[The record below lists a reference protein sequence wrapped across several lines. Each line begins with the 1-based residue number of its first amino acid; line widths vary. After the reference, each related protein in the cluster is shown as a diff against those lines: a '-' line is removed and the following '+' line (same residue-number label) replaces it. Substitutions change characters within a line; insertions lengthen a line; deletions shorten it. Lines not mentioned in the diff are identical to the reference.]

1 MLRWIVGFSLQFRF
15 LVLAAALGLMLLGAY
30 RLRDAPIDAL
40 PEFSAPVIQI
50 QTEALGLSAAE
61 IEELV
66 TLNLEEILTSVAWLK
81 TIRSKSMT
89 GLSSILLVFEP
100 GTDLMRARQLVQ
112 ERLNL
117 AHMLPNVS
125 KPPVMLQPLST
136 TSRAMMIGLSPKD
149 VSLIDASVI
158 ARWTI
163 TPKLLGV
170 PGVANVTAWGMRSRQ
185 LQVQVNPERLR
196 DKGVNLNEV
205 IKAAGDAMWTSPLT
219 FLEASTPGS
228 GGWIDTPNQRL
239 GIQHVQPI
247 TSPGDLAQVAIE
259 DKPQRLGDV
268 AKVVESHPLLI
279 GDAIINDKPG
289 LLLVIEKFPDA
300 NAIKVVSGVNAALN
314 ELRHGLHGIEIDA
327 SIYRA
332 TSFIDLS
339 IDNLS
344 VAVLI
349 AAGLLIVVLG
359 AWFFNPRTALICI
372 VVVPLSLLAAAFVL
386 YLRGVT
392 FNTMVLAGLA
402 VALAAII
409 DDAVVDV
416 ENIVRRLRQ
425 HRSQGSDRSTAQI
438 VFEACIEIRSL
449 MIYATLILVLAA
461 VPILLMVGSPGAFL
475 RPLAVSFVLALL
487 TSMVVA
493 MMVTPALAAVLLR
506 AAPLDHREPPLVR
519 WLQRRYEATL
529 PRVLDAP
536 RASALASG
544 AVVLA
549 ALVALPLMS
558 WSLLPSFKER
568 NVRVSW
574 EAAPGTSLTETRRML
589 TQAMQ
594 ELRQV
599 PGIRDVASH
608 IGRAKTGDQVVNVE
622 SAQLWVSIDPKADYD
637 RTFAAIRQAV
647 QEYPGVDSDVQTY
660 LTDRVKAVLTKV
672 GSPIVVRVQGPERE
686 VLRREAEKVAKM
698 LAGIPGIVNPRVEA
712 EVETPQVEIKVDLAA
727 AGRVGLKPG
736 DIRRAAATV
745 FAGLEVG
752 NLFEQQKV
760 FEIVV
765 WGAPESRRSL
775 TSIRELLIN
784 TSEEGHVRLG
794 DVAEVRVVPT
804 PAVIEREGVTR
815 RIDIRADIAGRNI
828 GAIARDVGERL
839 QQAKFPFEYH
849 AVLLG
854 EHAERSAE
862 GWQTLI
868 TALAAAIGIYLLLQ
882 ACFQSWRL
890 ASLVFVSLV
899 VALAGGALATFLA
912 GGTVLLGSV
921 AGGLAILAIAVR
933 NGILL
938 INRYQ
943 RLEWEEGEAFGPG
956 LVLRG
961 ASERLGPILTSATAV
976 GFALLPLVVLGNI
989 AGLEILHP
997 MAVAI
1002 LGGLVAS
1009 AIVSLFVLPALYL
1022 RLASPQP
1029 KREMPEALRSEQHV

>member
-1 MLRWIVGFSLQFRF
+1 MLRWIAGLSLQFRF
-15 LVLAAALGLMLLGAY
+15 LMLVGALGLMVLGAY

-50 QTEALGLSAAE
+50 QTEALGLSASE

-66 TLNLEEILTSVAWLK
+66 TLNLEEILTSAAWLK

-136 TSRAMMIGLSPKD
+136 TSRAMIVGLSPKD

-158 ARWTI
+158 TRWTI

-185 LQVQVNPERLR
+185 LQVQVNPARLQE
-196 DKGVNLNEV
+196 KGVNLNDV

-247 TSPGDLAQVAIE
+247 TSPGDLAQVAVE
-259 DKPQRLGDV
+259 DKALRLGDV
-268 AKVVESHPLLI
+268 AKVVEAHPLLI

-300 NAIKVVSGVNAALN
+300 NAVKVVDGVNAALN
-314 ELRHGLHGIEIDA
+314 ELRQGLPGIEIDA

-339 IDNLS
+339 INNLS
-344 VAVLI
+344 VALRI
-349 AAGLLIVVLG
+349 AAGLLVLVL
-359 AWFFNPRTALICI
+359 ATWFFNPRAALICI
-372 VVVPLSLLAAAFVL
+372 LVIPLSLLAAALVL

-392 FNTMVLAGLA
+392 FNTMVLAGFA

-416 ENIVRRLRQ
+416 ENIMRRLRQ
-425 HRSQGSDRSTAQI
+425 HRSQGSDRSTLQTI
-438 VFEACIEIRSL
+438 FEACIETRSL
-449 MIYATLILVLAA
+449 LIYATLILVLAA
-461 VPILLMVGSPGAFL
+461 IPIFLMVGPPGAFL
-475 RPLAVSFVLALL
+475 RPLAASFVLALL

-506 AAPLDHREPPLVR
+506 GASLDQREPPLVR
-519 WLQRRYEATL
+519 LLQRRYEPAL
-529 PRVLDAP
+529 SRVLEAP
-536 RASALASG
+536 RAPAVATG
-544 AVVLA
+544 AVLLA
-549 ALVALPLMS
+549 GLLVLPLMS

-568 NVRVSW
+568 DVRISW
-574 EAAPGTSLTETRRML
+574 DAAPGTSLPEMRRMV

-599 PGIRDVASH
+599 PGVRNVASH
-608 IGRAKTGDQVVNVE
+608 IGRAQTGDQVVNVE
-622 SAQLWVSIDPKADYD
+622 SAQLWVSMDPKADYD
-637 RTFAAIRQAV
+637 RTLAAIRQAA

-660 LTDRVKAVLTKV
+660 LSDRVKAVLTTA
-672 GSPIVVRVQGPERE
+672 GAPIVVRVQGPERE

-698 LAGIPGIVNPRVEA
+698 LAGVPGVVNPLAER
-712 EVETPQVEIKVDLAA
+712 EVETPQVAITVDLAA

-760 FEIVV
+760 FEVVV
-765 WGAPESRRSL
+765 WGAPESRQSL
-775 TSIRELLIN
+775 TNVRDLLIN
-784 TSEEGHVRLG
+784 TPEEGHVRLG

-815 RIDIRADIAGRNI
+815 RIDIRADVAGRNI
-828 GAIARDVGERL
+828 GPVASDVRELL
-839 QQAKFPFEYH
+839 QGAKFPFEYH
-849 AVLLG
+849 AALLG

-862 GWQTLI
+862 GWRTFI
-868 TALAAAIGIYLLLQ
+868 AALAAAIGIYLLLQ

-890 ASLVFVSLV
+890 ASMSFISLV
-899 VALAGGALATFLA
+899 VALAGGVLAMLVA
-912 GGTVLLGSV
+912 GGTVWLGSL
-921 AGGLAILAIAVR
+921 AGGLAVLTIAVR
-933 NGILL
+933 NGTLL

-943 RLEWEEGEAFGPG
+943 RLGEEGEAFGPA

-961 ASERLGPILTSATAV
+961 ASERLAPILTSATV
-976 GFALLPLVVLGNI
+976 IGFAVLPFVFLGNI

-997 MAVAI
+997 MAVAV
-1002 LGGLVAS
+1002 LGGLVVS

-1022 RLASPQP
+1022 RFASPQP
-1029 KREMPEALRSEQHV
+1029 QPHMPAGNRSEQHA

>member
-1 MLRWIVGFSLQFRF
+1 MLRWIVGLSLQFRL
-15 LVLAAALGLMLLGAY
+15 LVLVGALGLMALGAY
-30 RLRDAPIDAL
+30 RLRDAPMDAL

-50 QTEALGLSAAE
+50 QTEALGLSASE

-81 TIRSKSMT
+81 TIHSKSMT

-136 TSRAMMIGLSPKD
+136 TSRAMIVGLSPKD

-158 ARWTI
+158 TRWTI

-196 DKGVNLNEV
+196 DKGANLSEV

-247 TSPGDLAQVAIE
+247 TSPSDLAQVAVE
-259 DKPQRLGDV
+259 DKPLRLGDV
-268 AKVVESHPLLI
+268 AKVVEAHPLLI
-279 GDAIINDKPG
+279 GDAIIKDKPG

-300 NAIKVVSGVNAALN
+300 NAVQVVRGVHAALD
-314 ELRHGLHGIEIDA
+314 ELRHGLHGIEINA

-332 TSFIDLS
+332 TSYIELA

-344 VAVLI
+344 KAVLI
-349 AAGLLIVVLG
+349 AAALLILALV
-359 AWFFNPRTALICI
+359 AFFFNPRTALICI
-372 VVVPLSLLAAAFVL
+372 IVIPLSLLAAAFVL

-392 FNTMVLAGLA
+392 LNMMVLAGLA
-402 VALAAII
+402 ATLAVII
-409 DDAVVDV
+409 DDAVIDV
-416 ENIVRRLRQ
+416 ENIMRRLRQ
-425 HRSQGSDRSTAQI
+425 DRGGDSARSTAQI
-438 VFEACIEIRSL
+438 VFDATIESRSL
-449 MIYATLILVLAA
+449 MIYTTLMLLLA
-461 VPILLMVGSPGAFL
+461 VIPILLMVGPPGAFL
-475 RPLAVSFVLALL
+475 RPLVVSFVLALL
-487 TSMVVA
+487 SSMVVA

-506 AAPLDHREPPLVR
+506 GAPRDHREPPLVR
-519 WLQRRYEATL
+519 WLQQRYEASL
-529 PRVLDAP
+529 PRVLGAP
-536 RASALASG
+536 RAPALASG

-549 ALVALPLMS
+549 ALVLLPLMS

-568 NVRVSW
+568 DVRISW
-574 EAAPGTSLTETRRML
+574 ETATSTSLSETRRL
-589 TQAMQ
+589 VTQAMQ
-594 ELRQV
+594 ELRQI

-608 IGRAKTGDQVVNVE
+608 MGRAKTGDQVVNVE
-622 SAQLWVSIDPKADYD
+622 SAQLWASIDPKADYD
-637 RTFAAIRQAV
+637 RTLTAIRQAV
-647 QEYPGVDSDVQTY
+647 QEYPGVDSDVETY
-660 LTDRVKAVLTKV
+660 LSDRVKAVLTKS
-672 GSPIVVRVQGPERE
+672 GAPIVVRVQGPERD
-686 VLRREAEKVAKM
+686 VLRREAEKVAKL
-698 LAGIPGIVNPRVEA
+698 LAGIPGIVNPRVKSEI
-712 EVETPQVEIKVDLAA
+712 VTPQVEIKVDLAA

-765 WGAPESRRSL
+765 WGAPESRQSL
-775 TSIRELLIN
+775 TNIRELLIN
-784 TSEEGHVRLG
+784 TPEEGHVRLG
-794 DVAEVRVVPT
+794 DLAEVRVVPA

-815 RIDIRADIAGRNI
+815 RIDISADVAGRNI
-828 GAIARDVGERL
+828 ASAASEVGERL
-839 QQAKFPFEYH
+839 REAKFPFEYH

-862 GWQTLI
+862 AWRTFV
-868 TALAAAIGIYLLLQ
+868 TALGAAIGIYLLLQ
-882 ACFQSWRL
+882 ACLQSWRL
-890 ASLVFVSLV
+890 ASLVFASLI
-899 VALAGGALATFLA
+899 VALAGGVLATFLA
-912 GGTVLLGSV
+912 GGSVLLGSL
-921 AGGLAILAIAVR
+921 AAGLAILAIAVR

-943 RLEWEEGEAFGPG
+943 RLEREEGEAFGQR

-961 ASERLGPILTSATAV
+961 ASERLGPILTSATAIA
-976 GFALLPLVVLGNI
+976 FALLPFVVLGNI

-1002 LGGLVAS
+1002 LGGVVAS
-1009 AIVSLFVLPALYL
+1009 AIVTLFVLPALYL

-1029 KREMPEALRSEQHV
+1029 KPDMPEGIGSEQHA

>member
-1 MLRWIVGFSLQFRF
+1 MLRWIVGFSLQFRS
-15 LVLAAALGLMLLGAY
+15 LVLVAALGLMALATY
-30 RLRDAPIDAL
+30 RLRDAPVDAL

-50 QTEALGLSAAE
+50 QTEALGLSASE

-66 TLNLEEILTSVAWLK
+66 TLNLEEILTSVAWVK
-81 TIRSKSMT
+81 AIRSKSMT

-136 TSRAMMIGLSPKD
+136 TSRAMIVGLSPKD

-185 LQVQVNPERLR
+185 LQVQVNPGRLR

-219 FLEASTPGS
+219 FLEASTPGT

-239 GIQHVQPI
+239 GIQHIQPI

-259 DKPQRLGDV
+259 DKPVRLGDV
-268 AKVVESHPLLI
+268 AKVVEAHPLLI
-279 GDAIINDKPG
+279 GDAIVKDKPG

-300 NAIKVVSGVNAALN
+300 NTVKVVSGVNAALN

-344 VAVLI
+344 LALLI
-349 AAGLLIVVLG
+349 ASGLLIVVLG
-359 AWFFNPRTALICI
+359 AWFFNWRTALISI
-372 VVVPLSLLAAAFVL
+372 VVIPLSLLAAAFVL
-386 YLRGVT
+386 YLSGGT

-402 VALAAII
+402 LALAVII

-416 ENIVRRLRQ
+416 ENILRRLRQ
-425 HRSQGSDRSTAQI
+425 RRTQGDDRSTAQI

-461 VPILLMVGSPGAFL
+461 VPILLLVGPPGAFL

-493 MMVTPALAAVLLR
+493 MTVTPALAAVLLR
-506 AAPLDHREPPLVR
+506 GAPLDQREPPLTR
-519 WLQRRYEATL
+519 WLQHRYQAAL
-529 PRVLDAP
+529 PRLIDAP
-536 RASALASG
+536 REPALVSG
-544 AVVLA
+544 AIVLA
-549 ALVALPLMS
+549 GLLALPLMS

-568 NVRVSW
+568 DVRISW
-574 EAAPGTSLTETRRML
+574 EAAPGTSLNETRRML
-589 TQAMQ
+589 TQAMH
-594 ELRQV
+594 ELRQI
-599 PGIRDVASH
+599 PGIRDVAAH
-608 IGRAKTGDQVVNVE
+608 IGRAKTGDQVVNVD
-622 SAQLWVSIDPKADYD
+622 SAQLWVSIDPKADYE
-637 RTFAAIRQAV
+637 RTFAAVRQAV
-647 QEYPGVDSDVQTY
+647 QEYPGVESDVQTY
-660 LTDRVKAVLTKV
+660 LSDRVKAVLTRP
-672 GSPIVVRVQGPERE
+672 GAPIVVRVQGPDRE

-698 LAGIPGIVNPRVEA
+698 LAGIPGIVDPRVERG
-712 EVETPQVEIKVDLAA
+712 VEMPQVEIKVDLAA

-745 FAGLEVG
+745 FAGIEVG

-765 WGAPESRRSL
+765 WGAPEFRQSL
-775 TSIRELLIN
+775 SNIRELLIN
-784 TSEEGHVRLG
+784 TPEEGYVRLG
-794 DVAEVRVVPT
+794 DLAEVSVVPT

-815 RIDIRADIAGRNI
+815 RIDIRADVASRDIGSIAK
-828 GAIARDVGERL
+828 DVGQRL
-839 QQAKFPFEYH
+839 QEAKFPFEYH

-854 EHAERSAE
+854 EHQERSAE
-862 GWQTLI
+862 AWRVFF

-890 ASLVFVSLV
+890 ASLVFIGLV
-899 VALAGGALATFLA
+899 VALAGGVLATFLA
-912 GGTVLLGSV
+912 GGTVFLGSL
-921 AGGLAILAIAVR
+921 AAGLAILAIAVR

-976 GFALLPLVVLGNI
+976 AFATLPFVFLGNI

-997 MAVAI
+997 MAIAI
-1002 LGGLVAS
+1002 LGGVVAC
-1009 AIVSLFVLPALYL
+1009 AIMSLFVLPALYL
-1022 RLASPQP
+1022 RLASPRP
-1029 KREMPEALRSEQHV
+1029 KPEMPEGLRSEQHA